1 MQIKV
6 SFLGSAKN
14 HSSLDE
20 MIIEVEP
27 LSTVT
32 DVVQRI
38 IKVEPSLE
46 KVIKYLFIS
55 VNNELVP
62 RNHQVSENDEITL
75 FSRPGGG

>member
-1 MQIKV
+1 MRIKV
-6 SFLGSAKN
+6 VFHGSAKN

-20 MIIEVEP
+20 MYIDLEP
-27 LSTVT
+27 FSTVA
-32 DVVQRI
+32 DAVQKI
-38 IKVEPSLE
+38 IKLHPSLK

-62 RNHQVSENDEITL
+62 RNHEVLENDELTL